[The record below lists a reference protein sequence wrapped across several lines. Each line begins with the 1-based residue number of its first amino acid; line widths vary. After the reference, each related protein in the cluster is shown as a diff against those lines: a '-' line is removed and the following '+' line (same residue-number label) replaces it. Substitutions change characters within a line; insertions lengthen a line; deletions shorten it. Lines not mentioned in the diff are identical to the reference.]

1 MHTVQK
7 HFPHLKIIVRALD
20 RGDANKL
27 ITSGINDVYR
37 ETVDTSL
44 RLGIDVM
51 RMLGVR
57 AHRAHRAA
65 QTFLKHDENALREL
79 ALIHKDKKDY
89 LNAAKQYIAELEEII
104 QADKAE
110 PDLERDAGW
119 DAETLREEVNR
130 GEFKVYKPD

>member
-1 MHTVQK
+1 
-7 HFPHLKIIVRALD
+7 VRSID

-27 ITSGINDVYR
+27 LTSGVNEVYR
-37 ETVDTSL
+37 ETLDTSL

-51 RMLGVR
+51 RMLGFR

-65 QTFLKHDENALREL
+65 KIFLKHDENALREL
-79 ALIHKDKKDY
+79 ALIHKDKKKY

-104 QADKAE
+104 QADSAE

-119 DAETLREEVNR
+119 DAETLREEVLS
-130 GEFKVYKPD
+130 GEFKVYSPLEK

>member
-1 MHTVQK
+1 M
-7 HFPHLKIIVRALD
+7 VRAVD

-51 RMLGVR
+51 RLLGVR

-65 QTFLKHDENALREL
+65 QTFLKHDENALRDL
-79 ALIHKDKKDY
+79 AKLHKDRKEY
-89 LNAAKQYIAELEEII
+89 LNAAREYIAELEEII

-119 DAETLREEVNR
+119 DAESLREDVLT
-130 GEFKVYKPD
+130 GQFKVYQSD